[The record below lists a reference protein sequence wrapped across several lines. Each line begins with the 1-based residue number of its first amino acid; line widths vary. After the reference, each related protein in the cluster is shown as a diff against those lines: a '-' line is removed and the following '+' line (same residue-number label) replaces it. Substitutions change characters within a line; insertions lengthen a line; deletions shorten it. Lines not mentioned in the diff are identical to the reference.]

1 MAWNRPENGEANSRS
16 LQKRSGDRYGFAY
29 CWRNRPIRGTIAG
42 MIVVVGA
49 GIAAWWL
56 WPEDGAAGSSK
67 PPYRDGLIREAMPA
81 KKPSSGAGQAAS
93 DRAATNEAAVAVATN
108 AVEMF
113 RGQRVVKKTV
123 VTNGSYLITR
133 VYTADG
139 NFHRIE
145 DWVMPPDG
153 LPSSTD
159 QLLAMAIG
167 GDDMPPIPV
176 APGADAEFRK
186 SLETPI
192 IVLHTDSEEIKAWKR
207 SMNEAR
213 LQMKD
218 QLDAGKTFAEVI
230 AEHQEM
236 TRHNTEM
243 RAKVQAELVKI
254 VDGGDME
261 GAKQYLE
268 TMNEALDSM
277 GIKPIVMPKTP
288 EERAAAL
295 QELIERRGKAK

>member
-1 MAWNRPENGEANSRS
+1 MAWNRPSDEKAKVNARGE
-16 LQKRSGDRYGFAY
+16 Q
-29 CWRNRPIRGTIAG
+29 RNVRLKGLVAG
-42 MIVVVGA
+42 AIVVVGA
-49 GIAAWWL
+49 AVAAWWL
-56 WPEDGAAGSSK
+56 WPTGESAGEKSASRNEGHV
-67 PPYRDGLIREAMPA
+67 RDAGKKPA
-81 KKPSSGAGQAAS
+81 KKPASKSERAGENGN
-93 DRAATNEAAVAVATN
+93 AATNETAVATN

-133 VYTADG
+133 IYTADG

-145 DWVMPPDG
+145 DWATPPDG

-186 SLETPI
+186 SLEKPI
-192 IVLHTDSEEIKAWKR
+192 IVLHTDSEEVKAWKR
-207 SMNEAR
+207 AMNEAR

-268 TMNEALDSM
+268 TMNKALDSM
-277 GIKPIVMPKTP
+277 GIKPIVMPKTK
-288 EERAAAL
+288 EEKAAAL
-295 QELIERRGKAK
+295 QKLIERRSKPK

>member
-1 MAWNRPENGEANSRS
+1 MAWNRPSEDNLKAKVKGE
-16 LQKRSGDRYGFAY
+16 Q
-29 CWRNRPIRGTIAG
+29 RNVRLKGLVAG
-42 MIVVVGA
+42 VIVVVGA
-49 GIAAWWL
+49 AVAAWWL
-56 WPEDGAAGSSK
+56 WPTGEGAGEKSASRNEGHVRDAGK
-67 PPYRDGLIREAMPA
+67 KPA
-81 KKPSSGAGQAAS
+81 KKPASKSERAGENGT
-93 DRAATNEAAVAVATN
+93 AATNETAVATN

-133 VYTADG
+133 IYTADG

-145 DWVMPPDG
+145 DWATPPDG

-167 GDDMPPIPV
+167 GDDVPPIPV

-186 SLETPI
+186 SLEKPI
-192 IVLHTDSEEIKAWKR
+192 IVLHTDSDEVKAWKR
-207 SMNEAR
+207 AMNEAR

-268 TMNEALDSM
+268 TMNKALDSM
-277 GIKPIVMPKTP
+277 GIKPIVMPKTK
-288 EERAAAL
+288 EEKAAAL
-295 QELIERRGKAK
+295 QKLIERRSKPK